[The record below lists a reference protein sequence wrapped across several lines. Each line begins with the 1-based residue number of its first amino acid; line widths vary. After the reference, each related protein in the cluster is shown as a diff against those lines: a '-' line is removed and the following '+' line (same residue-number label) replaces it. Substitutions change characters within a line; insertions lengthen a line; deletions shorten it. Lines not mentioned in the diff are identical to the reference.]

1 MTEDATV
8 ASSTGL
14 HSETIGASIPAQI
27 RNCSSDRAVI
37 DRTYNGK
44 RSREPKSLNFENVG
58 GLPPPESSPS
68 GSCSDRAV
76 IVHRHPVTQ
85 A

>member
-8 ASSTGL
+8 ASFTGL

-58 GLPPPESSPS
+58 AVYDRPNQVRV
-68 GSCSDRAV
+68 DRAG
-76 IVHRHPVTQ
+76 IVR
-85 A
+85 

>member
-1 MTEDATV
+1 MTEDASA

-27 RNCSSDRAVI
+27 RNCSGDRAVI

-44 RSREPKSLNFENVG
+44 RSRELKSLNFENVG
-58 GLPPPESSPS
+58 AVYHRPNQVRV
-68 GSCSDRAV
+68 DRAG
-76 IVHRHPVTQ
+76 IVR
-85 A
+85 